1 MFEAAELGSS
11 VEKEEYKARVPK
23 LRAELLDAQQ
33 ALRKDGSTAV
43 VVLLAGVDTAGKG
56 ETVNMLSEWMDPR
69 WLVARAYGPA
79 SDEERER
86 PTFWRYWRDL
96 PPKGRIGLF
105 LSAWYSD
112 PVLRRVHREASV
124 KEFDAELDEIAA
136 FEKALADDGCVIVKF
151 WLHLGKKAQR
161 KRLRSFEKDPRMR
174 WRVTKE
180 QWRNWR
186 MYGRF
191 IAAAERAIRRTST
204 VQAPWHIVEGVDE
217 PYRNLTVAVTLR
229 DAILDAL
236 ARKKRQAAVALDTG
250 RDLAEPKS
258 APSGRRGRRAEAD
271 ETKGPSGSVQQV
283 LDRVA
288 RDRNVLDQVDLSLAL
303 AKKTFKSDIAK
314 LQGRLHVLERRAYD
328 RGISTIAVFEGW
340 DAAGKGGAI
349 RRVTAALDARWYQV
363 IPIAAPTDEERA
375 HHYLWR
381 FWRHLPR
388 AGRLTIYDRSWYGRV
403 LVERVEGFAA
413 RDDWMRAYSEI
424 NQFEEQIIDRG
435 FVVVKYWLHIS
446 PEEQLRRFKVREREA
461 HKRWKI
467 GQEDWRNRK
476 KWSDYELAV
485 TDMVAR
491 TSTSHA
497 PWTIVEGNDKY
508 HARVKVLDV
517 LCDRLEKRLKKR
529 D

>member
-11 VEKEEYKARVPK
+11 VEKAQYKARVPR
-23 LRAELLDAQQ
+23 LRAELLAAQQ
-33 ALRKDGSTAV
+33 ALRQDARVPV
-43 VVLLAGVDTAGKG
+43 VVLFAGVDTAGKG
-56 ETVNMLSEWMDPR
+56 ETVNTLSEWMDPR

-86 PTFWRYWRDL
+86 PRFWRYWRDL

-112 PVLRRVHREASV
+112 PVLQRVRREISIE
-124 KEFDAELDEIAA
+124 EFDAQLDEIAA
-136 FEKALADDGCVIVKF
+136 FEKALTDDGTVFVKF
-151 WLHLGKKAQR
+151 WMHLDKKAQR
-161 KRLRSFEKDPRMR
+161 KRLRSFEKDPLTR
-174 WRVTKE
+174 WRVTRE
-180 QWRNWR
+180 QWKNWR

-204 VQAPWHIVEGVDE
+204 GQAPWLIVEGLDE
-217 PYRNLTVAVTLR
+217 RYRNLTVAVALR
-229 DAILDAL
+229 DAIREAL
-236 ARKKRQAAVALDTG
+236 ARSERETAAIIDVEAPSTEASAPARRRRGARAAANDTAAAVDPV
-250 RDLAEPKS
+250 E
-258 APSGRRGRRAEAD
+258 
-271 ETKGPSGSVQQV
+271 QV
-283 LDRVA
+283 LERVA
-288 RDRNVLDQVDLSLAL
+288 RERSVLDQLDLSLAL
-303 AKKTFKSDIAK
+303 NKKVFQAELAK
-314 LQGRLHVLERRAYD
+314 LQARLHLLERKALN
-328 RGISTIAVFEGW
+328 RGISTIVVFEGW

-349 RRVTAALDARWYQV
+349 RRITAALDARWYQV

-375 HHYLWR
+375 QHYLWR
-381 FWRHLPR
+381 FWRHLSR

-403 LVERVEGFAA
+403 LVERVEGFARRA
-413 RDDWMRAYSEI
+413 EWMRAFTEI

-435 FVVVKYWLHIS
+435 FVVLKYWIHIS
-446 PEEQLRRFKVREREA
+446 PEEQLRRFKQREKEA

-467 GQEDWRNRK
+467 TDEDWRNRK
-476 KWSDYELAV
+476 KWGDYEAAV

-491 TSTSHA
+491 TSTSQA

-508 HARVKVLDV
+508 HARIKVLDV